1 MASVKTRIGNVDS
14 SNDIRAS
21 LDCRRSASLQ
31 TPFFALSIFPRVQE
45 PAAIRPYGLRVFQ
58 THCWAVSYEQWDMNF
73 VKSYELVQNILL
85 YFCQKRI
92 CVPSKF
98 FTKPYFCINPA
109 GKSKVPSWKI
119 FISQLEN
126 YFFSVGKSK
135 FRSRAFWD
143 TVLGSF
149 LNYFIWFL
157 FILAPIRDFRKKVKM
172 FDIERWAV
180 SCEKW
185 VVSNERWANIAWY
198 IHVADSCLYVFVHRS
213 SLNADKYVLICQK
226 RKRKSLFV
234 GCDYQFLTFL

>member
-1 MASVKTRIGNVDS
+1 MNSRGLLSPRFLTSAQYWR
-14 SNDIRAS
+14 
-21 LDCRRSASLQ
+21 LQRRESATWIHQTIFVQFKDRRCSASLQ

-73 VKSYELVQNILL
+73 VKSYELAQNILL

-92 CVPSKF
+92 RVPSKF

-135 FRSRAFWD
+135 FRSRA
-143 TVLGSF
+143 
-149 LNYFIWFL
+149 
-157 FILAPIRDFRKKVKM
+157 K
-172 FDIERWAV
+172 
-180 SCEKW
+180 
-185 VVSNERWANIAWY
+185 
-198 IHVADSCLYVFVHRS
+198 
-213 SLNADKYVLICQK
+213 
-226 RKRKSLFV
+226 
-234 GCDYQFLTFL
+234 